1 MVQLHGLSLQKK
13 TMHPKEIRIV
23 FMGTPEFA
31 VESLKALV
39 DNGYQVV
46 GVITAPDKPAGRGR
60 QLAESAVKKYAVENG
75 LHVLQPE
82 KLKNPEFIS
91 ELESLNAD
99 LQIVVAFRM
108 LPEIVWNMPPMG
120 TFNLH
125 ASLLPQYRGAAPL
138 NRAIING
145 ETETGVTTFL
155 LSHEIDT
162 GQIIFQ
168 EKVNIAENDSVGD
181 LHDRM
186 MGIGAKLVLKTV
198 NALAEGKIEAID
210 QEQLIDNQTKIK
222 QAPKLFKDDCRI
234 DWSRDTESI
243 RNLIRGLS
251 PYPAAW
257 TELVHTTK
265 DETLNAKIFAASR
278 EDSSLHAAPGTLQ
291 TDGKKFL
298 KIACTDGWLS
308 ISDMQLS
315 GKKRM
320 KIDELLRGLKDLGD
334 WRIKM

>member
-1 MVQLHGLSLQKK
+1 
-13 TMHPKEIRIV
+13 MHPKEIRIV
-23 FMGTPEFA
+23 FMGTPDFA

-39 DNGYQVV
+39 ENDYLVV

-60 QLAESAVKKYAVENG
+60 QLSESAVKKYALENN
-75 LHVLQPE
+75 LKVLQPE
-82 KLKNPEFIS
+82 KLKNPEFIT
-91 ELESLNAD
+91 ELESLKAD
-99 LQIVVAFRM
+99 LQVVVAFRM
-108 LPEIVWNMPPMG
+108 LPEMVWNMPPMG

-138 NRAIING
+138 NWAIING

-168 EKVNIAENDSVGD
+168 EKVAIGENDTVGD

-186 MGIGAKLVLKTV
+186 MAIGAELVIKTV
-198 NALAEGKIEAID
+198 DALAEGNVDPID
-210 QEQLIDNQTKIK
+210 QTQLIDHPERIK
-222 QAPKLFKDDCRI
+222 QAPKIFKDDCRI
-234 DWSRDTESI
+234 DWMKDTESV

-251 PYPAAW
+251 PYPTAW
-257 TELVHTTK
+257 TELIHPEKTEVLT
-265 DETLNAKIFAASR
+265 AKIFAANS
-278 EDSSLHAAPGTLQ
+278 DNSNLPAAPGTIQ
-291 TDGKKFL
+291 TDGKKYL

-308 ISDMQLS
+308 VTDIQLS

-320 KIDELLRGLKDLGD
+320 KIDELLRGFQSMGEWK
-334 WRIKM
+334 IKR

>member
-1 MVQLHGLSLQKK
+1 
-13 TMHPKEIRIV
+13 MHPKEIRIV
-23 FMGTPEFA
+23 FMGTPDFA

-39 DNGYQVV
+39 ENGYRIV

-60 QLAESAVKKYAVENG
+60 QLSESAVKKYAIDNN
-75 LHVLQPE
+75 LKILQPE
-82 KLKNPEFIS
+82 KLKSPEFIA
-91 ELESLNAD
+91 ELESLKAD

-108 LPEIVWNMPPMG
+108 LPEIVWNMPRFG

-138 NRAIING
+138 NWAVING
-145 ETETGVTTFL
+145 EKETGITTFL

-168 EKVNIAENDSVGD
+168 EKVGIAENDTVGD

-186 MGIGAKLVLKTV
+186 MAIGAGLVIKTV
-198 NALAEGKIEAID
+198 NALVEGGIKPID
-210 QEQLIDNQTKIK
+210 QEQLIDNPDRIK

-234 DWSRDTESI
+234 DWTKDTESV

-251 PYPAAW
+251 PYPTAW
-257 TELVHTTK
+257 TELMHTVKEDVLT
-265 DETLNAKIFAASR
+265 AKIFAATC
-278 EDSSLHAAPGTLQ
+278 DNSSLPAAPGTLQ

-298 KIACTDGWLS
+298 KIACPDGWLS
-308 ISDMQLS
+308 VTDIQLS

-320 KIDELLRGLKDLGD
+320 KIDELLRGFHGLGD

>member
-1 MVQLHGLSLQKK
+1 ML
-13 TMHPKEIRIV
+13 PKEIRIV
-23 FMGTPEFA
+23 FMGTPDFA

-39 DNGYQVV
+39 ENGYNVV

-60 QLAESAVKKYAVENG
+60 QLSESAVKKYAAENN
-75 LHVLQPE
+75 LNLLQPE
-82 KLKNPEFIS
+82 KLKNQEFIA
-91 ELESLNAD
+91 ELETLKAD

-138 NRAIING
+138 NWAIING

-168 EKVNIAENDSVGD
+168 EKVTITENDSVGD

-186 MGIGAKLVLKTV
+186 MEIGSKLVLKTV
-198 NALAEGKIEAID
+198 DALAEGVIQPID
-210 QEQLIDNQTKIK
+210 QEQLINNTDRIKPASKI
-222 QAPKLFKDDCRI
+222 FKDDCRI
-234 DWSRDTESI
+234 DWTKDTVSV

-251 PYPAAW
+251 PYPTAW
-257 TELVHTTK
+257 TELYHPEK
-265 DETLNAKIFAASR
+265 NETLTAKIYAAHFENSN
-278 EDSSLHAAPGTLQ
+278 LPAAPGTMQ
-291 TDGKKFL
+291 TDGKKYL
-298 KIACTDGWLS
+298 KIACPDGWLS
-308 ISDMQLS
+308 LTDLQLS

-320 KIDELLRGLKDLGD
+320 KIDELLRGFQNMAD
-334 WRIKM
+334 WRVKL

>member
-1 MVQLHGLSLQKK
+1 
-13 TMHPKEIRIV
+13 MHPKEIRIV
-23 FMGTPEFA
+23 FMGTPDFS
-31 VESLKALV
+31 VESLKALIEN
-39 DNGYQVV
+39 DYQVV

-60 QLAESAVKKYAVENG
+60 QMSEPAVKQYALQQN
-75 LHVLQPE
+75 LKVLQPE
-82 KLKNPEFIS
+82 KLKNTEFIA
-91 ELESLNAD
+91 ELESLKAD

-108 LPEIVWNMPPMG
+108 LPEIVWTMPPMG

-138 NRAIING
+138 NWAIMNG

-168 EKVNIAENDSVGD
+168 EKLEIAENDTVGD

-186 MGIGAKLVLKTV
+186 MSVGAQLVLRTV
-198 NALAEGKIEAID
+198 DALAEGIVQPID
-210 QEQLIDNQTKIK
+210 QEQLIGQTDRIK
-222 QAPKLFKDDCRI
+222 QAPKIFKDDCRI
-234 DWSRDTESI
+234 DWTKDTESV
-243 RNLIRGLS
+243 RNHIRGLS

-257 TELVHTTK
+257 TELVNQEKNEILT
-265 DETLNAKIFAASR
+265 AKIYVVSR
-278 EDSSLHAAPGTLQ
+278 DNSNLPAAPGSLL
-291 TDGKKFL
+291 TDGKKYL

-308 ISDMQLS
+308 VDEIQLS

-320 KIDELLRGLKDLGD
+320 KIDELLRGFHDLGD
-334 WRIKM
+334 WRVKM

>member
-1 MVQLHGLSLQKK
+1 
-13 TMHPKEIRIV
+13 MHPKEIRIV
-23 FMGTPEFA
+23 FMGTPDFS

-39 DNGYQVV
+39 ENDYQVV

-60 QLAESAVKKYAVENG
+60 QMSEPAVKQYALQQN
-75 LHVLQPE
+75 LKVLQPE
-82 KLKNPEFIS
+82 KLKNPEFIA
-91 ELESLNAD
+91 ELKSLKAD

-108 LPEIVWNMPPMG
+108 LPEIVWTMPPMG

-138 NRAIING
+138 NWAIMNG

-162 GQIIFQ
+162 GRIIFQ
-168 EKVNIAENDSVGD
+168 EKLEIGENETAGD

-186 MGIGAKLVLKTV
+186 MSVGAQLVLRTV
-198 NALAEGKIEAID
+198 DALAEGIVQPID
-210 QEQLIDNQTKIK
+210 QEQLIGQPNRIK
-222 QAPKLFKDDCRI
+222 QAPKIFKDDCRI
-234 DWSRDTESI
+234 DWTKDTESV
-243 RNLIRGLS
+243 RNHIRGLS

-257 TELVHTTK
+257 TELVHQAK
-265 DETLNAKIFAASR
+265 NETLMAKLYAVSR
-278 EDSSLHAAPGTLQ
+278 DNSNLPAAPGTLL
-291 TDGKKFL
+291 TDGKKYL

-308 ISDMQLS
+308 VDEIQLS

-320 KIDELLRGLKDLGD
+320 KIDELLRGFQNPGD
-334 WRIKM
+334 WQVKM

>member
-1 MVQLHGLSLQKK
+1 MN
-13 TMHPKEIRIV
+13 PKDIRIV
-23 FMGTPEFA
+23 FMGTPDFA

-39 DNGYQVV
+39 ENGYQVV

-60 QLAESAVKKYAVENG
+60 QLTESAVKQYAVQQN
-75 LHVLQPE
+75 LRVLQPE
-82 KLKNPEFIS
+82 KLKNPEFIA
-91 ELESLNAD
+91 ELESLKAD

-125 ASLLPQYRGAAPL
+125 GSLLPQYRGAAPL
-138 NRAIING
+138 NWAVING

-162 GQIIFQ
+162 GKILFQ
-168 EKVNIAENDSVGD
+168 EKIEITETDTVGN
-181 LHDRM
+181 LHDQLM
-186 MGIGAKLVLKTV
+186 VIGAKLVLKTV
-198 NALAEGKIEAID
+198 DALVSGSIEAID
-210 QEQLIDNQTKIK
+210 QEQLIDQPDRIK

-234 DWSRDTESI
+234 DWNKDSESV

-257 TELVHTTK
+257 TELIHPGKT
-265 DETLNAKIFAASR
+265 EILNAKIYAVTH
-278 EDSSLHAAPGTLQ
+278 DYSSLSVAPGTLF

-298 KIACTDGWLS
+298 KIACSDGWLS
-308 ISDMQLS
+308 ITEIQLS

-320 KIDELLRGLKDLGD
+320 KIEELLRGFHDLGD
-334 WRIKM
+334 WRVKM